1 VRVYLGENVPSKKL
15 FLSSAVL
22 CVLVSFLFVGC
33 VGASSEVWSQTYGG
47 TADDSAEAVVQTSD
61 GGYAL
66 AGYTRSFGAGSY
78 DFWLVKT
85 NEYGDVEWN
94 QTYGGE
100 DIDYAYALVEA
111 SDGGYA
117 IAGYTESFGAGS
129 YDFWLVKT
137 DNYGNME
144 WNQTYGG
151 TGGDRAFALIET
163 SDGGY
168 ALAGGALLVK
178 TDAYGNVE
186 WNQTYSGWSAYALV
200 ETSDGGFAFAGY
212 TKTIGVDDMPHWDFW
227 LVKTDAN
234 GNTEWERTYGS
245 TTDERAHA
253 LVETSDG
260 GYALAGYTSIFSPAT
275 GITSE
280 YLLVKTDEH
289 GNMEWNNTY
298 AKSNAARAYAVVEAS
313 DGGYALAGIG
323 PLIKTDKYGN
333 MLWNQ
338 TVEGVVNSLVTT
350 SDGGY
355 ALAGG
360 LNFDFWLAK
369 VADENGVTSE
379 FPSWIPLLITLVV
392 VVVVAVVGITFV
404 YRRKLKKQR
413 RSNAV

>member
-1 VRVYLGENVPSKKL
+1 LFGQEILTKNFLTENVKICSGENMPSNKL
-15 FLSSAVL
+15 SLSSAVL
-22 CVLVSFLFVGC
+22 FFSFSFLFVGF

-66 AGYTRSFGAGSY
+66 AGYTTSFGAGSY

-85 NEYGDVEWN
+85 DEHGDVEWN

-100 DIDYAYALVEA
+100 DIDYAYALVET

-117 IAGYTESFGAGS
+117 I
-129 YDFWLVKT
+129 
-137 DNYGNME
+137 
-144 WNQTYGG
+144 
-151 TGGDRAFALIET
+151 
-163 SDGGY
+163 
-168 ALAGGALLVK
+168 AGGALLVK
-178 TDAYGNVE
+178 TDEHGDVEWNQTYGGEDIDYVYALVETSDGGYAIAGGASLVKTDAFGNVE

-200 ETSDGGFAFAGY
+200 ETADGGFAFAGY

-245 TTDERAHA
+245 TTSERAHA

-280 YLLVKTDEH
+280 YLLIKTDEH

-313 DGGYALAGIG
+313 DGGYVLSGIG
-323 PLIKTDKYGN
+323 PLVKTDEYGN
-333 MLWNQ
+333 VEWNQ
-338 TVEGVVNSLVTT
+338 TVEGVVNSLVAT

-369 VADENGVTSE
+369 ADEHGVIPE
-379 FPSWIPLLITLVV
+379 FPSWTPLLITLVV
-392 VVVVAVVGITFV
+392 VVVVAVV
-404 YRRKLKKQR
+404 YRHKLNTQM
-413 RSNAV
+413 RSNVV